1 MVPSGPLVSHGSPK
15 LFCPG
20 ALGMSP
26 PSFHVAPPSSDHEYP
41 VRSDAAVSASRECC
55 ESLYPTATCDPET
68 AIVVS
73 LCVVWSSWTWSAAGS
88 LTRTFVGVEAAA
100 ATVRSPA
107 LAETGWVVAASSESC
122 SGAGVPK
129 LVVPVA
135 KIWSAVRACPVMN
148 LLLGAFRS
156 RWANER
162 GDDDEPPPAIAYT
175 PPAASTTAPAMPNA
189 RRLRRPCIASSCS
202 GYTTASHIPPV

>member
-73 LCVVWSSWTWSAAGS
+73 LCVVWSTEWSAAGS
-88 LTRTFVGVEAAA
+88 LTRTFVGGEAAA
-100 ATVRSPA
+100 PVTRRPA
-107 LAETGWVVAASSESC
+107 MLETGWV
-122 SGAGVPK
+122 
-129 LVVPVA
+129 
-135 KIWSAVRACPVMN
+135 
-148 LLLGAFRS
+148 
-156 RWANER
+156 
-162 GDDDEPPPAIAYT
+162 
-175 PPAASTTAPAMPNA
+175 
-189 RRLRRPCIASSCS
+189 
-202 GYTTASHIPPV
+202 